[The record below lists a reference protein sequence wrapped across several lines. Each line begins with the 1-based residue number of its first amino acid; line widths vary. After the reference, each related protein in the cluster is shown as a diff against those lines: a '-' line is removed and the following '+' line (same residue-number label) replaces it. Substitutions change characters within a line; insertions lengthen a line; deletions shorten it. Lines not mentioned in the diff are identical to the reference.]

1 MLLSH
6 RHLRPSFFTIWRM
19 KSLHGKNGNFKVP
32 VITLQPQYALI
43 FLLIFIYTDCKSQSS
58 IPNSRFSICAAYTFS
73 SLSDEG
79 TLIDAEDM
87 AIPYGLRSLL
97 KYKLSDTW
105 SIEGGMQGRAK
116 NKWSGSILLNDDV
129 TLIPY
134 TYSAWYLDL
143 PLIATLHAF
152 GTKRFHFNILL
163 GIQQTWLFYNV
174 DYAAS
179 FGWPSHYSEVYPGTA
194 GILGFGESYAITSRI
209 RIEAEQTPTYYFMG
223 ELKGTNGPELKIGI
237 EYIL

>member
-1 MLLSH
+1 MKPHLS
-6 RHLRPSFFTIWRM
+6 F
-19 KSLHGKNGNFKVP
+19 
-32 VITLQPQYALI
+32 I

-58 IPNSRFSICAAYTFS
+58 IPGSRFSICAAYT
-73 SLSDEG
+73 LSALNNKG
-79 TLIDAEDM
+79 TMIDLQDK

-105 SIEGGMQGRAK
+105 SIAGGIQSRAK

-152 GTKRFHFNILL
+152 GTKRFHFNFLF
-163 GIQQTWLFYNV
+163 GIQQTWLFYSV
-174 DYAAS
+174 DYDVPV
-179 FGWPSHYSEVYPGTA
+179 GWPSHDSEVYPGTA
-194 GILGFGESYAITSRI
+194 VILGFGESYAITSRL
-209 RIEAEQTPTYYFMG
+209 RIEAEQTPTFYFMG

-237 EYIL
+237 EYILKSAVSSEARKK